1 MFKDFE
7 TTKKQLAELSEI
19 VNKFKSEA
27 VQLRLLELLFNA
39 SPPEIDPPAAATE
52 KPKRKTRA
60 KRRASAGASAKGPSA
75 PTGESKAT
83 KKTATFGPG
92 TVLNKLYDDGFFS
105 SAKTISDIC
114 QHADANLARKIK
126 PNEISG
132 KLARMVRNG
141 ELAREKNSENQ
152 YAYTKP

>member
-19 VNKFKSEA
+19 VNRFKSEA
-27 VQLRLLELLFNA
+27 VQLRLLDLLFDA
-39 SPPEIDPPAAATE
+39 SPHEIDPPAAATE
-52 KPKRKTRA
+52 KPKRKARV
-60 KRRASAGASAKGPSA
+60 KRKASASAASKGSA
-75 PTGESKAT
+75 EPTGESKAT
-83 KKTATFGPG
+83 RKTSSFGPG
-92 TVLNKLYDDGFFS
+92 TVLKKLYDDGFFS
-105 SAKTISDIC
+105 KAKTISDIC